1 MNSIFSYVVK
11 YQIKAVCE
19 TPLRSGFQDTE
30 TVLRRHDGCAM
41 IQGTSISGSLRNFL
55 ENEKGKNIAEKIFG
69 SQEKQ
74 SRLIVSDGI
83 FDIKTVLE
91 TRPRLRIDGET
102 GSAKKGAKF
111 DIAHISVGSEF
122 NFNLTWLGK
131 KEILNEIFVIEELLS
146 AINSGYICFGAQK
159 TNGFGRVKLTVKR
172 CDYDM
177 YIKEQRE
184 NWIYDKF
191 EGKIL
196 SLPKFKPYKNKI
208 SFNIEGYADKILI
221 KSSNVNNID
230 GKTVISNIKESNGY
244 VLPASSIKGAIRGQV
259 YRIST
264 LLGISEDYVNDLFG
278 RDSSNHDD
286 NGKAG
291 KVYFED
297 AKLEENTSVISRI
310 RINKFT
316 GGVIRNGLFSEEP
329 ISSKIKFTI
338 TLDAE
343 NHVGCGLILYALRDL
358 GLGLYNLGSGGSIGR
373 GFITV
378 SNINAITPQGKNVKI
393 SFNNSNIEYVEDE
406 FDLMYEW
413 FSSINKCKKSKE
425 GGL

>member
-11 YQIKAVCE
+11 YEIKAVCE
-19 TPLRSGFQDTE
+19 TPLRSGVENTE
-30 TVLRRHDGCAM
+30 TVLKRHDGCAM

-69 SQEKQ
+69 TQEKQ
-74 SRLIVSDGI
+74 SRVIISDGI
-83 FDIKTVLE
+83 FDIKTVFE
-91 TRPRLRIDGET
+91 TRPRLRIDGKS
-102 GSAKKGAKF
+102 GSVKKGAKF
-111 DIAHISVGSEF
+111 EIAHISVGSEF
-122 NFNLTWLGK
+122 NFNLTWLGE
-131 KEILNEIFVIEELLS
+131 KETLDEISIIEGLLS

-196 SLPKFKPYKNKI
+196 SLPQFKPYKNKI
-208 SFNIEGYADKILI
+208 SFDVEGYADKILI
-221 KSSNVNNID
+221 KSSDLHTI
-230 GKTVISNIKESNGY
+230 GKKTVVGNIKESNGY
-244 VLPASSIKGAIRGQV
+244 VLPASSIKGAIREQV
-259 YRIST
+259 YKIAT
-264 LLGISEDYVNDLFG
+264 LLGIPEYVDELFG
-278 RDSSNHDD
+278 RDSSNHND

-297 AKLEENTSVISRI
+297 IKLEENTSVISRI

-329 ISSKIKFTI
+329 ISSKINFTV

-343 NHVGCGLILYALRDL
+343 NNVGCGLILYALRDL
-358 GLGLYNLGSGGSIGR
+358 GLGLYSLGSGSSIGR

-378 SNINAITPQGKNVKI
+378 SNIKAITTQGENVKI
-393 SFNNSNIEYVEDE
+393 SFNNANVEYVEDN
-406 FDLMYEW
+406 FGLIDKW
-413 FSSINKCKKSKE
+413 FQSIYKCKE

>member
-1 MNSIFSYVVK
+1 M
-11 YQIKAVCE
+11 
-19 TPLRSGFQDTE
+19 
-30 TVLRRHDGCAM
+30 
-41 IQGTSISGSLRNFL
+41 
-55 ENEKGKNIAEKIFG
+55 
-69 SQEKQ
+69 
-74 SRLIVSDGI
+74 
-83 FDIKTVLE
+83 
-91 TRPRLRIDGET
+91 
-102 GSAKKGAKF
+102 
-111 DIAHISVGSEF
+111 
-122 NFNLTWLGK
+122 
-131 KEILNEIFVIEELLS
+131 
-146 AINSGYICFGAQK
+146 
-159 TNGFGRVKLTVKR
+159 
-172 CDYDM
+172 
-177 YIKEQRE
+177 
-184 NWIYDKF
+184 
-191 EGKIL
+191 
-196 SLPKFKPYKNKI
+196 
-208 SFNIEGYADKILI
+208 
-221 KSSNVNNID
+221 
-230 GKTVISNIKESNGY
+230 
-244 VLPASSIKGAIRGQV
+244 
-259 YRIST
+259 
-264 LLGISEDYVNDLFG
+264 FG

-393 SFNNSNIEYVEDE
+393 SFNNANVEYVEDN
-406 FDLMYEW
+406 FGLIDKW
-413 FSSINKCKKSKE
+413 FQSIYKCKE